1 MSCERLVFG
10 SLSCNEKLETPP
22 VFFCKSCSVLHAVS
36 WECASQLSEDYS
48 IPLKAFSI
56 VENWLPDNF
65 VDFSKP
71 QRATLKSIGVV
82 SNHPPEEIKLLP
94 YYFNDD
100 GICVEFIG
108 GRNSRLV
115 TPDLLSKFDVVV
127 TIGKMVQYSM
137 GLGIPVYVYDRFG
150 DNGYVTTLNFEGQK
164 KYNFSGRPNCRKLDA
179 RGIYKEISENYVMA
193 TKEAVCLRSIAVR
206 DFLLSKRVDL
216 MLDKIEQ
223 SSVFDVG
230 EVLQYKLYNDQCLEI
245 CRRLS
250 IERLQRKKNKKRRVL
265 SFF

>member
-1 MSCERLVFG
+1 MKGLFLAVFPATKNLRL
-10 SLSCNEKLETPP
+10 LL
-22 VFFCKSCSVLHAVS
+22 FFCKSCSVLHAVS

-127 TIGKMVQYSM
+127 TIGKTVQYSM

-179 RGIYKEISENYVMA
+179 RGIYKDIKKFLR
-193 TKEAVCLRSIAVR
+193 TTLWRQRRRFVCGA
-206 DFLLSKRVDL
+206 
-216 MLDKIEQ
+216 
-223 SSVFDVG
+223 
-230 EVLQYKLYNDQCLEI
+230 LQFVIFY
-245 CRRLS
+245 
-250 IERLQRKKNKKRRVL
+250 
-265 SFF
+265 